1 MYYAKSTSGFYS
13 IEIHGNKIPSDAV
26 EISDEQHAALLQ
38 GQTDGKEIV
47 GDDNG
52 FPMLID
58 RVQIIAV
65 PRIVTMRQA
74 RLALLEDGKLAA
86 VETAINALPEPQR
99 SAARIEWDYSSEV
112 HRDREFVQ
120 TLGAALGL
128 EDAALDDLFTQAAT
142 L

>member
-1 MYYAKSTSGFYS
+1 MFYSKSQSGFYS
-13 IEIHGNKIPSDAV
+13 TEIHGENIPLDAV
-26 EISDEQHAALLQ
+26 EITEEQHAALLQ
-38 GQTDGKEIV
+38 GQTHGQEIA

-52 FPMLID
+52 FPVLID
-58 RVQIIAV
+58 RVQVFVV

-74 RLALLEDGKLAA
+74 RLALLAAGKLAA
-86 VETAINALPEPQR
+86 VETAINALPDPQR

-112 HRDREFVQ
+112 HRDRAFVQ

-128 EDAALDDLFTQAAT
+128 DSDALDALFTHAAT